1 MKYLKKKVIIRYK
14 RISNI
19 LIESKIMPFEFEK
32 QSIEDIILVKP
43 KVFGDNRGFFMESY
57 KKSEFIKNGIDIEF
71 QQDNHSKSSAKVLR
85 GLHYQA
91 KPYEQAKL
99 VRCITG
105 KIYDIAVDIRPNS
118 KTFGQYVKVELS
130 EDNKN
135 MLYIPKGFAHG
146 FVVLSSEAELLYK
159 ASGEYN
165 PKADRGVFWADKD
178 LNIDWGIDFEPI
190 LSEKDQNQPKLKDI
204 DKEEIQ

>member
-14 RISNI
+14 KISNI
-19 LIESKIMPFEFEK
+19 LIESEIMPFEFEK
-32 QSIEDIILVKP
+32 QSIEDVILVKP

-165 PKADRGVFWADKD
+165 PKADRGIFWADKD

>member
-1 MKYLKKKVIIRYK
+1 
-14 RISNI
+14 
-19 LIESKIMPFEFEK
+19 MPFEFEK

-57 KKSEFIKNGIDIEF
+57 KKSEFIQNGIDTEF

-99 VRCITG
+99 VRCIKG

-118 KTFGQYVKVELS
+118 KTFGKYVKIELS
-130 EDNKN
+130 EDNKF

-146 FVVLSSEAELLYK
+146 FVVLSDEAELIYK

-165 PKADRGVFWADKD
+165 PKADRGILWSDKE

-190 LSEKDQNQPKLKDI
+190 LSEKDKNQPNLKGI
-204 DKEEIQ
+204 NKEEIQ

>member
-14 RISNI
+14 KISNI
-19 LIESKIMPFEFEK
+19 LIESEIMPFEFEK

-118 KTFGQYVKVELS
+118 KTFGQYVKAELS

-165 PKADRGVFWADKD
+165 PKADRGIFWADKD